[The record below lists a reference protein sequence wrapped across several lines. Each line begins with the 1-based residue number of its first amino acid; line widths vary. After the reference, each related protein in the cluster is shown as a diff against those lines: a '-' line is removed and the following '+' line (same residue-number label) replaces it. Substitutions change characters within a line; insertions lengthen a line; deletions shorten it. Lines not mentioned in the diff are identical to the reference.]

1 MNIIGIMII
10 INRIVNIIILG
21 TKVIMVM
28 SGLKIERKGNL
39 K

>member
-28 SGLKIERKGNL
+28 SGLKIEKKR
-39 K
+39 